1 MYGYT
6 CHICGCN
13 CDAGEL
19 ENGVCD
25 DCRTQAAEEEE
36 KRRLRIRKELNIAMH
51 ARYAQQADGQLV
63 MFHG

>member
-6 CHICGCN
+6 CNVCGCN

-25 DCRTQAAEEEE
+25 DCREEEE
-36 KRRLRIRKELNIAMH
+36 EHEIRKEWTRKMLSRFIS
-51 ARYAQQADGQLV
+51 QQSDGQLV
-63 MFHG
+63 MFHGAG